1 LISLKKS
8 SDQFAFST
16 DDQAGKS
23 FKPFP
28 MRNLRLCREPVGQQ
42 AKLLNG
48 DVAALG
54 ALQEVGQQVSRDA
67 LSSDARHG

>member
-1 LISLKKS
+1 
-8 SDQFAFST
+8 
-16 DDQAGKS
+16 
-23 FKPFP
+23 